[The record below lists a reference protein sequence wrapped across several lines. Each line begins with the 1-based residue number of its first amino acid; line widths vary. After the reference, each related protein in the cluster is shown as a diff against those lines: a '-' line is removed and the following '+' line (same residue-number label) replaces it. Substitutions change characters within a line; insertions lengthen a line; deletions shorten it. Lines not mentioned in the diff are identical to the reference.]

1 MPSRRKASP
10 REPWPEPLPHTEEGR
25 LLTEVIVT
33 TFRLNR
39 GLLDVAEGLA
49 ADGEI
54 TAAWWQVIGGILDEP
69 RTVPDIGRRMGM
81 TRQAVQRV
89 ADLLVDR
96 GLAEYRPNPNH
107 RRANLLACTE
117 AGFWAIRRIALA
129 QHPWANRIGA
139 EVGAYRLRQT
149 LTTMQR
155 ILSALE
161 AEDRPQPETQSAAEA
176 VRRRPMGPAA
186 DSSRKTRH
194 AAARSN

>member
-1 MPSRRKASP
+1 LPRRRKAPP

-39 GLLDVAEGLA
+39 SLLDVAEGLA

-54 TAAWWQVIGGILDEP
+54 TAAWWQVMGGILDEP
-69 RTVPDIGRRMGM
+69 HTIPEIGRRMGM

-89 ADLLVDR
+89 AHLLVDR

-107 RRANLLACTE
+107 RRSNLLACTKT
-117 AGFWAIRRIALA
+117 GYWAIRRIALA
-129 QHPWANRIGA
+129 QHPWANGIGA
-139 EVGAYRLRQT
+139 EVGAFGLGQT
-149 LTTMQR
+149 LKTMQR

-161 AEDRPQPETQSAAEA
+161 ADDRSQPEEQSAAES
-176 VRRRPMGPAA
+176 VRGKPMRVATRPRRE
-186 DSSRKTRH
+186 TRH
-194 AAARSN
+194 TARSN

>member
-1 MPSRRKASP
+1 MSQRHKVPP

-39 GLLDVAEGLA
+39 SLLDVAEGLA

-69 RTVPDIGRRMGM
+69 RTIPEIGRRMGM

-89 ADLLVDR
+89 ADLLVAR

-107 RRANLLACTE
+107 RRANLLACTKT
-117 AGFWAIRRIALA
+117 GYWAIRRIALA

-139 EVGAYRLRQT
+139 EVGAFGLRQT
-149 LTTMQR
+149 LKTMQR
-155 ILSALE
+155 ILSSLE
-161 AEDRPQPETQSAAEA
+161 ADDRSQPEEQSAAEY
-176 VRRRPMGPAA
+176 VRGRPMGLAA
-186 DSSRKTRH
+186 GSRRETRH